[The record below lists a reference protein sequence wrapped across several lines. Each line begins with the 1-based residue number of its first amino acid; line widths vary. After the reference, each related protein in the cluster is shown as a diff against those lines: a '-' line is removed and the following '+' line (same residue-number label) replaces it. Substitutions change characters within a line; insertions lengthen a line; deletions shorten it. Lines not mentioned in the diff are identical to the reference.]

1 MVQRSYRRKQHKR
14 RFSRHRSL
22 VRGGTHWTRRY
33 LDHAG
38 NFFSYPFKY
47 AYHNHPFRRNKSKS
61 AAHPDAA
68 NPVSSQQT
76 GTANRHSSVTQSKQG
91 NSNWTE
97 ELNKLE
103 LESPK
108 TNQSWF
114 TASTKPLNKSS
125 QAQNKKTND
134 KSDENNQEDQEE
146 EKADGYS
153 LNRFGSAIGNALGY
167 GKTKNPIQQ
176 PQDTPKPQHT
186 QISNVGYHTKKALV
200 DNVDQ
205 GIRTEMGSSKL
216 KDTTEQMAKKGKELN
231 HKLTSEHSYLNYV
244 PEFPT
249 SFKDVAKFYNGSKTN
264 HGGKRRRKTRRSR

>member
-1 MVQRSYRRKQHKR
+1 MVQRSYRRKQLKR
-14 RFSRHRSL
+14 RFTRHRSL
-22 VRGGTHWTRRY
+22 IRGGTHWTRRY

-38 NFFSYPFKY
+38 NFLSYPFKY
-47 AYHNHPFRRNKSKS
+47 AYHNHPFRWNKSKS

-114 TASTKPLNKSS
+114 TALTKPLNKSS

-134 KSDENNQEDQEE
+134 KSDENNQEDQDEE
-146 EKADGYS
+146 ETDGFS
-153 LNRFGSAIGNALGY
+153 FNPFGR
-167 GKTKNPIQQ
+167 KKPKQT
-176 PQDTPKPQHT
+176 PQDKQ
-186 QISNVGYHTKKALV
+186 QSNVGLQTKNEFNKTL
-200 DNVDQ
+200 DQ
-205 GIRTEMGSSKL
+205 AKRTETKSSTLRDILEKNAEL
-216 KDTTEQMAKKGKELN
+216 AKELHEEQKKQQPFN
-231 HKLTSEHSYLNYV
+231 LQKWLANTKQNR
-244 PEFPT
+244 
-249 SFKDVAKFYNGSKTN
+249 
-264 HGGKRRRKTRRSR
+264 GGKRRKTRRSR